1 MYPRTAWSVDTCVPF
16 DWFHSALGFAC
27 GFGPVASGNHR
38 ALASVTHCRMNPIYS
53 WRWVESE
60 VARITESWYSCA
72 SLPLPGGPTYTPSE
86 QQVREQAYD
95 RAMHDVESDLR
106 SARSTKVDRFAMQE
120 RMLATFG
127 RFAATVLDLEKGA
140 IRLITDGFLPAGSE
154 FARCSRRFD
163 AGLSMAE
170 IVQACRNAWTVYG
183 LQPLLSQPA
192 EITPSIVGYSL
203 LYPYTDNY
211 LDRADASAAAKQR
224 FCARF
229 RQRLRGECLPPRD
242 VHESAIWTLVAMIE
256 GQYPRMNFPQVF
268 NSLLAIHQAQEESV
282 AQLRA
287 DHRLSEPEILNISFA
302 KGGTCACRCVPCQR
316 LPQWPREPDCFRLGS
331 AAPVGDDLQDIRED
345 LRRGSATLFTP
356 AVAQRIPLDS
366 LVAQVLNFSESVAGD
381 LNTFPGG
388 TATLKDLL
396 RMSWRS
402 LIIAAVAN
410 VPDFFSSAFLRDL
423 EHPPRFVSVFF
434 GRGTA
439 SWRPA
444 EAYTPQFSVP

>member
-1 MYPRTAWSVDTCVPF
+1 
-16 DWFHSALGFAC
+16 
-27 GFGPVASGNHR
+27 
-38 ALASVTHCRMNPIYS
+38 MNPIYS

-60 VARITESWYSCA
+60 VARTTESWYSCA
-72 SLPLPGGPTYTPSE
+72 SLPLPGGPSYTPLE

-95 RAMHDVESDLR
+95 CAMHDVESGLR
-106 SARSTKVDRFAMQE
+106 SARSTKTERLATQK
-120 RMLATFG
+120 RMLAAFG
-127 RFAATVLDLEKGA
+127 RFAATALDLKEGA

-242 VHESAIWTLVAMIE
+242 DHESAIWALVAMIE

-268 NSLLAIHQAQEESV
+268 DSLLAIHQAQEESV

-287 DHRLSEPEILNISFA
+287 DHWLSAPEILSISFA
-302 KGGTCACRCVPCQR
+302 KGGTSVLADACLASGCLNC
-316 LPQWPREPDCFRLGS
+316 RESQIAFDWGALLQL
-331 AAPVGDDLQDIRED
+331 GDDLQDIRED
-345 LRRGSATLFTP
+345 LRRGSATLFTL
-356 AVAQRIPLDS
+356 AAAERIPLDS
-366 LVAQVLNFSESVAGD
+366 LVAQLLNFSERVAGE

-410 VPDFFSSAFLRDL
+410 VPEFFSSAFLRDL
-423 EHPPRFVSVFF
+423 ERSSPFRFSFLRARNRKLAARGGLYSAVFN
-434 GRGTA
+434 TMIDEPE
-439 SWRPA
+439 SEDPA
-444 EAYTPQFSVP
+444 DAGSLLSHATQVALGD